1 MGKRG
6 LVLGIAAAVVLVA
19 AGVAYALSS
28 ADFQPRAS
36 AWQSK
41 ECTQALL
48 NSKETAATNQK
59 IALCYAL
66 AKLQDHSGALSSLQS
81 EVAALQKQ
89 APVDYPFFNGAS
101 APGGTPLV
109 FDAKAYTKVVFTAS
123 CALENVTFDVEVS
136 TNETTWVRQRSFEC
150 WSAPADPFGT
160 AARYYR
166 IAITGPGGSQTVRL
180 YARFSN

>member
-1 MGKRG
+1 MMGKRG
-6 LVLGIAAAVVLVA
+6 LVLGIAAAVGLAA

-41 ECTQALL
+41 ECSQALL

-59 IALCYAL
+59 IAVCYAL
-66 AKLQDHSGALSSLQS
+66 AKLQDHSGSLSSLQT
-81 EVAALQKQ
+81 EVTALQKQ

-101 APGGTPLV
+101 STGSSLV
-109 FDAKAYTKVVFTAS
+109 FDAKAYTKVLFTAS
-123 CALENVTFDVEVS
+123 CAIENVSFDVEVS
-136 TNETTWVRQRSFEC
+136 TNETTWVRQRSFGC
-150 WSAPADPFGT
+150 NAPTEPVGT

-166 IAITGPGGSQTVRL
+166 IGITVPGGSQTVRL
-180 YARFSN
+180 YARFTN